1 MIRKFLVITG
11 TIILLCVVLSAQV
24 ATPPQD
30 RQAPSMKG
38 VVIKG
43 KAPVSEEVLKV
54 TLPKPQEADLANGI
68 HLMVLEDHRLPRVNI
83 RIMVQGAGGYYAPAD
98 LPNLAGVTA
107 AMMLEGTTIRS
118 AQQIAQEQETMA
130 SSIGVSGSMSGEE
143 AAMNISCLT
152 DNLDRT
158 LNLAAD
164 ILLNPSFP
172 EAELA
177 RNKKRQTATAMRIR
191 SMPRFLVT
199 ERFAQVLYGD
209 HPASRVLPSVE
220 AINKVTREAMVAF
233 YRSHYVPDG
242 AIVAVVGDITFAEA
256 KKKIENTFGL
266 WKKSQPALPP
276 VKDPAPVKGT
286 KVYLVDRHNS
296 VQTSLIIATQA
307 IKRTSPDYD
316 VLSVLNA
323 VIGGGPTGRLFLNLR
338 EEKGWTYGAY
348 SSLDAP
354 RYRGAWLVQTEI
366 RGDVT
371 IEAIDEILS
380 EIKRIGNE
388 IVDDQEFRDK
398 KRSLVAAFALSL
410 ESPGTILSNYVMSR
424 RYGFPEDYWD
434 RYPDRIM
441 AVTREQVQAAAKK
454 YLDPAN
460 LQIIAVGDGAK
471 LGEKLEKFGPVT
483 IFDTEGK
490 IKASP

>member
-1 MIRKFLVITG
+1 
-11 TIILLCVVLSAQV
+11 
-24 ATPPQD
+24 
-30 RQAPSMKG
+30 
-38 VVIKG
+38 
-43 KAPVSEEVLKV
+43 
-54 TLPKPQEADLANGI
+54 
-68 HLMVLEDHRLPRVNI
+68 
-83 RIMVQGAGGYYAPAD
+83 
-98 LPNLAGVTA
+98 
-107 AMMLEGTTIRS
+107 
-118 AQQIAQEQETMA
+118 
-130 SSIGVSGSMSGEE
+130 
-143 AAMNISCLT
+143 
-152 DNLDRT
+152 
-158 LNLAAD
+158 
-164 ILLNPSFP
+164 
-172 EAELA
+172 
-177 RNKKRQTATAMRIR
+177 
-191 SMPRFLVT
+191 
-199 ERFAQVLYGD
+199 
-209 HPASRVLPSVE
+209 
-220 AINKVTREAMVAF
+220 
-233 YRSHYVPDG
+233 
-242 AIVAVVGDITFAEA
+242 
-256 KKKIENTFGL
+256 
-266 WKKSQPALPP
+266 
-276 VKDPAPVKGT
+276 VKGT
-286 KVYLVDRHNS
+286 KVYLVDRPNS

-410 ESPGTILSNYVMSR
+410 ESPDTILSNYVMSR